1 MLRFNCTQALSSDLA
16 EQARNLNARLTVR
29 STMKAVYMNSQFEV
43 DVEDVYA
50 AVSAGRSVRE
60 HGPFGIQVG
69 DQSMQFVPVVV
80 NDPVVTGGQIL
91 AAMGTRSAS
100 DFLVFQVLRDGA
112 LEVVRPEETVDLRS
126 AGAEKFLVF
135 RSDRSF
141 RFFLDER
148 AFDWGAS
155 HISGGTIKRLA
166 GALSEGTDVWLD
178 TAGGHDRV
186 IDDKEMV
193 DLASPGTERFITR
206 PIRITIK
213 VNSRNREVDHRVLTY
228 WEVVKLAYPEAVP
241 SDQIIY
247 SIDYA
252 SGPHQNPSGS
262 LVEGY
267 SVTVKEGMKFYVT
280 PTDKS

>member
-1 MLRFNCTQALSSDLA
+1 MDT
-16 EQARNLNARLTVR
+16 
-29 STMKAVYMNSQFEV
+29 QFEEG
-43 DVEDVYA
+43 VEDVYV
-50 AVSAGRSVRE
+50 AVSAGRPVRE
-60 HGPFGIQVG
+60 HGPFGIQIG
-69 DQSMQFVPVVV
+69 DQSMQFVPKVVA
-80 NDPVVTGGQIL
+80 DPVVTGSQIL
-91 AAMGTRSAS
+91 AAAGARPAS
-100 DFLVFQVLRDGA
+100 DFLVFQVQRDGA

-141 RFFLDER
+141 RFLLDER

-166 GALSEGTDVWLD
+166 GVSAETMDVWLD
-178 TAGGHDRV
+178 AAGGKDRV
-186 IDDKEMV
+186 IDNKELV
-193 DLASPGTERFITR
+193 DLAQPGAERFVTR
-206 PIRITIK
+206 PIKITIK
-213 VNSRNREVDHRVLTY
+213 VNSRDRVVDRRVLTY
-228 WEVVKLAYPEAVP
+228 WDVVKLAYPEAVP

-247 SIDYA
+247 AIDYA

-262 LVEGY
+262 LVEGQ

>member
-1 MLRFNCTQALSSDLA
+1 MS
-16 EQARNLNARLTVR
+16 
-29 STMKAVYMNSQFEV
+29 SQFEEG
-43 DVEDVYA
+43 VEDVYA
-50 AVSAGRSVRE
+50 AVSAGRRIRE
-60 HGPFGIQVG
+60 HGPFGILIG
-69 DQSMQFVPVVV
+69 DQSMQFVPKVVD
-80 NDPVVTGGQIL
+80 DPVVTGSQIL
-91 AAMGTRSAS
+91 AANGARPDS

-112 LEVVRPEETVDLRS
+112 MEVVRPEETVDLRS
-126 AGAEKFLVF
+126 AGTEKFLIF

-155 HISGGTIKRLA
+155 HISGWTIKRLA
-166 GALSEGTDVWLD
+166 GAPSENTDIWLD
-178 TAGGHDRV
+178 AVGGHDRV

-206 PIRITIK
+206 TIRITIK
-213 VNSRNREVDHRVLTY
+213 VNSRDREVDHRVVTY

-241 SDQIIY
+241 SDQVIY

-252 SGPHQNPSGS
+252 SGPRQNPNGS
-262 LVEGY
+262 LVESQ

>member
-1 MLRFNCTQALSSDLA
+1 MTN
-16 EQARNLNARLTVR
+16 
-29 STMKAVYMNSQFEV
+29 QFE
-43 DVEDVYA
+43 DGVEDVYA
-50 AVSAGRSVRE
+50 AVAAGRPVRV
-60 HGPFGIQVG
+60 HGPFGIQIG
-69 DQSMQFVPVVV
+69 DQSMQFVPQVVG
-80 NDPVVTGGQIL
+80 DPVVTGSQIL
-91 AAMGTRSAS
+91 AAAGARPAS

-166 GALSEGTDVWLD
+166 GVPAEATDVWLD
-178 TAGGHDRV
+178 AAGGNDRV
-186 IDDKEMV
+186 IENREMV
-193 DLASPGTERFITR
+193 DLTQPGAERFVTR
-206 PIRITIK
+206 PIQIRIK
-213 VNSRNREVDHRVLTY
+213 VNSRDRTVDHRVLTY

-252 SGPHQNPSGS
+252 SGPHQNPNGS
-262 LVEGY
+262 LVEGQ

>member
-1 MLRFNCTQALSSDLA
+1 MDT
-16 EQARNLNARLTVR
+16 
-29 STMKAVYMNSQFEV
+29 QFEEG
-43 DVEDVYA
+43 VEDVYV
-50 AVSAGRSVRE
+50 AVSAGRPVRE
-60 HGPFGIQVG
+60 HGPFGIQIG
-69 DQSMQFVPVVV
+69 DQSMQFVPKVVA
-80 NDPVVTGGQIL
+80 DPVVTGSQIL
-91 AAMGTRSAS
+91 AAAGARPAS

-141 RFFLDER
+141 RFLLDER

-166 GALSEGTDVWLD
+166 GVPAETTDVWLD
-178 TAGGHDRV
+178 AAGGNDRV
-186 IDDKEMV
+186 IENKELV
-193 DLASPGTERFITR
+193 DLAQPGAERFLTR
-206 PIRITIK
+206 PIKITIK
-213 VNSRNREVDHRVLTY
+213 VNSRDRVVDRRVLTY

-241 SDQIIY
+241 SDQVIY
-247 SIDYA
+247 AIDYA

>member
-1 MLRFNCTQALSSDLA
+1 
-16 EQARNLNARLTVR
+16 
-29 STMKAVYMNSQFEV
+29 MNNQFDEG
-43 DVEDVYA
+43 VEDVYA
-50 AVSAGRSVRE
+50 AVSAGRRVRE
-60 HGPFGIQVG
+60 HGPFGIQIG
-69 DQSMQFVPVVV
+69 DQHMQFVSEVVD
-80 NDPVVTGGQIL
+80 DPVVTGSQIL
-91 AAMGTRSAS
+91 IAAGARPAS

-112 LEVVRPEETVDLRS
+112 LEVVRPEEAVDLRS
-126 AGAEKFLVF
+126 SGAEKFLVF

-148 AFDWGAS
+148 SFDWGAT

-166 GALSEGTDVWLD
+166 GVPSETTEVWLD
-178 TAGGHDRV
+178 AAGGHDRV
-186 IDDKEMV
+186 IEDREMV

-206 PIRITIK
+206 PIRIKIK
-213 VNSRNREVDHRVLTY
+213 VNSRDREVDHRVLTY
-228 WEVVKLAYPEAVP
+228 WEVVKLAFPEAVP

-252 SGPHQNPSGS
+252 SGPRQNPNGS
-262 LVEGY
+262 LVENQ

>member
-1 MLRFNCTQALSSDLA
+1 
-16 EQARNLNARLTVR
+16 
-29 STMKAVYMNSQFEV
+29 MNNQFEEG
-43 DVEDVYA
+43 VEDVNA
-50 AVSAGRSVRE
+50 AVSAGRRVRE
-60 HGPFGIQVG
+60 HGPFGIQIG
-69 DQSMQFVPVVV
+69 DQSMQFVPKVVD
-80 NDPVVTGGQIL
+80 DPVVTGSQIL
-91 AAMGTRSAS
+91 AAAGSRPAS
-100 DFLVFQVLRDGA
+100 DFLVFQLLRDGS

-155 HISGGTIKRLA
+155 LISGGTIKRLA
-166 GALSEGTDVWLD
+166 GLPSATTDVWLD
-178 TAGGHDRV
+178 AAGGHDRL
-186 IDDKEMV
+186 IDDTEMV
-193 DLASPGTERFITR
+193 DLASPGTERFVTR
-206 PIRITIK
+206 TIRIAIK
-213 VNSRNREVDHRVLTY
+213 VNSREREVDHRVLTY

-252 SGPHQNPSGS
+252 SGPRQNLNGS
-262 LVEGY
+262 LVEGQF
-267 SVTVKEGMKFYVT
+267 VTIKEGMKFYVT